1 MLPTAFWVLAGTGD
15 LAAGSFAAYL
25 LLPPESVRRTLAF
38 HIFGL
43 ADFMVAVG
51 TGLTLTLLQDPR
63 KAPIPVL
70 PMALIP
76 LWGVGISDATH
87 IIAFD
92 MLRRG
97 TGLANANARIA
108 SVAIWAMPGARMS
121 TPCRIGSFPGI
132 RRRLAVSQRAF
143 DVSR

>member
-1 MLPTAFWVLAGTGD
+1 VARAGRARFFWYGAQGVLPTAFWVLAGTSD
-15 LAAGSFAAYL
+15 LAAGSLAAYL
-25 LLPPESVRRTLAF
+25 LLRPESVRRTLAF

-43 ADFMVAVG
+43 ADSMVAVG

-63 KAPIPVL
+63 MAPITVL

-76 LWGVGISDATH
+76 LWRVGISGATH

-97 TGLANANARIA
+97 TGFANANARIA
-108 SVAIWAMPGARMS
+108 SVA
-121 TPCRIGSFPGI
+121 
-132 RRRLAVSQRAF
+132 V
-143 DVSR
+143 